1 MKANRFVYVSTNFM
15 PPVATKAER
24 ETKKRAEEA
33 LIEYSTVHLRK
44 NMNNRNRNPLHHRL
58 D

>member
-1 MKANRFVYVSTNFM
+1 M

-33 LIEYSTVHLRK
+33 LIEYSKIRIGEQL
-44 NMNNRNRNPLHHRL
+44 NDRNPSPLHHPL

>member
-33 LIEYSTVHLRK
+33 LIEYSKIRIEEQL
-44 NMNNRNRNPLHHRL
+44 NDRNPSPLHHPL